1 MYETQPNFG
10 DPAAMD
16 ALAERLFH
24 RANEIDGAA
33 RGLVQR
39 ADSID
44 FEGPAATEFRV
55 AVDAE
60 SAAARELSQRTIEI
74 AHQLRR
80 AAQTARF
87 QIDQWQQAQAQAAT
101 ARERP

>member
-1 MYETQPNFG
+1 MYENQPYFG
-10 DPAAMD
+10 DPTAMD
-16 ALAERLFH
+16 ALAGQLYR
-24 RANEIDGAA
+24 RADEIDSAA

-60 SAAARELSQRTIEI
+60 SATARELSQRTIEI

-80 AAQTARF
+80 AAQTARI
-87 QIDQWQQAQAQAAT
+87 QIERWQRAQT
-101 ARERP
+101 AEQERP

>member
-1 MYETQPNFG
+1 MYENQPYFG
-10 DPAAMD
+10 DPGAMD
-16 ALAERLFH
+16 DLAGQLYR
-24 RANEIDGAA
+24 RADEIDSGA

-55 AVDAE
+55 TVDAE
-60 SAAARELSQRTIEI
+60 SAAARELSRRTIEI

-80 AAQTARF
+80 AAQTARI
-87 QIDQWQQAQAQAAT
+87 QIEQWRQAQAA
-101 ARERP
+101 AAEKERP